1 MKKLLLIVQFFALL
15 TGHSYAQDVKL
26 KLATDSTKVDVG
38 GGVIDKGDEFNVV
51 VQLNGNANT
60 TSRALYFDFEY
71 NNAAFELVSLNHT
84 GTGGNG
90 GVLPAGSSIT
100 LTHYQYPG
108 YSWVPTQQN
117 TTTNGNIN
125 YQYSNYNFTQGGPKT
140 IIRAYLNW
148 ATPNGLPYTN
158 YDRLLVLRF
167 RLKPTAVGNSWD
179 PIKMNFAASFNQD
192 GSSGST
198 LMEIPLTTVITQNP
212 DATKYVKAN
221 IDLSPNID
229 VTKMRVAF
237 INTTTNQGPL
247 FNVTSTGSVAV
258 VDSLLTPNTQYKI
271 MAMYNMDAIQGLYN
285 TAITASDYTSAES
298 EFISQ
303 NLDGTFKNTV
313 ITSGAGYKAADVNRS
328 GNLDGGD
335 LTRLFAQVV
344 NVDQLVVLPA
354 GYTVG
359 SNSGW
364 MSMMTFKKVDY
375 NAATPADWITR
386 FPVGPTFYSYTTPAQ
401 MGNPETIN
409 ISYLLFGDINKSH
422 SSSVTQN
429 GNGVVNRTIAVA
441 PISVSLANSVIT
453 SNSIEVPVKVSTN
466 GNKVGAVQFQFSYDT
481 SKLKFEELKNEMPNS
496 WYVFANK
503 GEGYIKFG
511 AIDKGLANPVE
522 GEFTPFKL
530 RFTALQNG
538 LDINTF
544 IKVSPIMDAADS
556 KGVQLPINLNTD
568 KIKLTGYNNF

>member
-1 MKKLLLIVQFFALL
+1 MKKLLLIVQFFVLL
-15 TGHSYAQDVKL
+15 TGHLYAQDVKL
-26 KLATDSTKVDVG
+26 KLASDSTKVDIG
-38 GGVIDKGDEFNVV
+38 GGVIDKGDEFDVI
-51 VQLNGNANT
+51 VQMNGNGNT

-71 NNAAFELVSLNHT
+71 NNAAFDLLSINHT

-90 GVLPAGSSIT
+90 GVLPAGSSIDFT
-100 LTHYQYPG
+100 FYQYPG
-108 YSWVPTQQN
+108 YSWNTTQQN
-117 TTTNGNIN
+117 STTNGNIN
-125 YQYSNYNFTQGGPKT
+125 YQNANYTFTAGGPKT
-140 IIRAYLNW
+140 IVRAYLNW
-148 ATPNGLPYTN
+148 ASPNGLPYTG

-179 PIKMNFAASFNQD
+179 PIKMNFAASFNQN
-192 GSSGST
+192 GSTGST

-221 IDLSPNID
+221 VDLSPNID
-229 VTKMRVAF
+229 PAKMRVAF
-237 INTTTNQGPL
+237 LNATTNQGPL
-247 FNVTSTGSVAV
+247 FNVTSTGTVNV
-258 VDSLLTPNTQYKI
+258 IDSLLTPSTQYKI
-271 MAMYNMDAIQGLYN
+271 MVMYNMDNIQDLYN
-285 TAITASDYTSAES
+285 TAITTSDYTAAQS

-303 NLDGTFKNTV
+303 NLDGTFKNTI

-328 GNLDGGD
+328 GALDGGD

-344 NVDQLVVLPA
+344 NVDQLTVLPA

-359 SNSGW
+359 SNGW
-364 MSMMTFKKVDY
+364 MSMMTFKKSSY
-375 NAATPADWITR
+375 NNATPADWVTN
-386 FPVGPTFYSYTTPAQ
+386 FPVGPTFYPYTTRPQ

-422 SSSVTQN
+422 SSTVTQG
-429 GNGVVNRTIAVA
+429 GNTVVNRRLAVS
-441 PISVSLANSVIT
+441 PITVNLTNTVVT
-453 SNSIEVPVKVSTN
+453 SNSIEIPVKVSTN
-466 GNKVGAVQFQFSYDT
+466 GNKVGALQFQFSYDET
-481 SKLKFEELKNEMPNS
+481 KLKFEELKNELPNK

-503 GEGYIKFG
+503 GTGYIKFG
-511 AIDKGLANPVE
+511 ALDQQLNAPVE

-556 KGVQLPINLNTD
+556 KGSQLPIQLNTD

>member
-1 MKKLLLIVQFFALL
+1 MKKLLVLVLTLL
-15 TGHSYAQDVKL
+15 TFTALAQDPKL
-26 KLATDSTKVDVG
+26 KLSTDSTKFDIG
-38 GGVIDKGDEFNVV
+38 GGVIDKGDEFDVI
-51 VQLNGNANT
+51 VQLNGNGNS

-71 NNAAFELVSLNHT
+71 NNTAFELVSLNHT

-90 GVLPAGSSIT
+90 GVLPYGSSIT
-100 LTHYQYPG
+100 LTQYQYPG
-108 YSWVPTQQN
+108 YSWLANANN
-117 TTTNGNIN
+117 TTTNGNVN
-125 YQYSNYNFTQGGPKT
+125 YQNSNYNYTQGGPHT

-148 ATPNGLPYTN
+148 ASPNGLPYTG

-167 RLKPTAVGNSWD
+167 RLKTTAPGNSWD
-179 PIKMNFAASFNQD
+179 PIKMNFAASFNQN
-192 GSSGST
+192 GSAGST
-198 LMEIPLTTVITQNP
+198 LMEIPLTTIITQNP
-212 DATKYVKAN
+212 DATKYLKAN
-221 IDLSPNID
+221 LDLSPNID
-229 VTKMRVAF
+229 ATKLRVAF

-247 FNVTSTGSVAV
+247 FTVNSTGVVNV
-258 VDSLLTPNTQYKI
+258 VDSLLTANTQYKI
-271 MAMYNMDAIQGLYN
+271 MTMYNMDDMQALYN
-285 TAITASDYTSAES
+285 SAITTSDYTSAES

-359 SNSGW
+359 SNGW
-364 MSMMTFKKVDY
+364 MSVMTFKKADY
-375 NAATPADWITR
+375 NAATPSDWLSR

-401 MGNPETIN
+401 MGNPQTIN

-429 GNGVVNRTIAVA
+429 GAGVVNRTIAAA
-441 PISVSLANSVIT
+441 PISVSLANSVVT
-453 SNSIEVPVKVSTN
+453 SNSIEIPVKVSTN
-466 GNKVGAVQFQFSYDT
+466 GNKVGAVQFQFAYDT

-503 GEGYIKFG
+503 GTGYIKFG
-511 AIDKGLANPVE
+511 AIDKGLANPVD

-530 RFTALQNG
+530 RFTALQSG
-538 LDINTF
+538 VDINTY
-544 IKVSPIMDAADS
+544 IKISPIMDAADS